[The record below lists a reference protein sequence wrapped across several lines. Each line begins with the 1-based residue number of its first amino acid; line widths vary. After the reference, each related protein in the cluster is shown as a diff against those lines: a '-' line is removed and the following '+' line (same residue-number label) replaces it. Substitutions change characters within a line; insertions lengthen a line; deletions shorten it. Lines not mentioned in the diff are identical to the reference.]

1 VVRNPTM
8 AAPPVTEGPS
18 LGPTTTHPRAARQ
31 SQRQDPR
38 HVVGHL
44 LGLLALVAAGL
55 FFVVPMVW
63 LLLAPTKSD
72 YDLVAHNPF
81 SFGSFGQIAKTWHLL
96 YGFEQGAVLLWMR
109 NSAIDSVGG
118 TAIAVVISIPAG
130 YGLAVTNFI
139 GRKSLLT
146 ITLVVMLVPSNALVL
161 PLFLGANDVH
171 LVNSPLSV
179 ILPFAFFPFGVFLA
193 YIYFSSTVP
202 KDLLAAAR
210 IDGCN
215 EWGTFRHV
223 AAPLAIPVIG
233 LVAFFNFVGNWNNF
247 LLPFVMLPQ
256 SSRYPSPVGLEALL
270 AASPAFNP
278 SNGGADLA
286 IYRPEI
292 ALAVILTIAPVSIV
306 FLFAQRAL
314 VRGLLAGSTNE

>member
-1 VVRNPTM
+1 VARTQTVTPPRVTEDPPS
-8 AAPPVTEGPS
+8 APVTDR
-18 LGPTTTHPRAARQ
+18 PTARARR
-31 SQRQDPR
+31 QRQDPR

-44 LGLLALVAAGL
+44 LGLLVLVGAAL
-55 FFVVPMVW
+55 FFVIPMVW

-81 SFGSFGQIAKTWHLL
+81 SFGSFAQVAKTWHLL

-109 NSAIDSVGG
+109 NSAVYSVGG

-139 GRKSLLT
+139 GRKTLLT

-193 YIYFSSTVP
+193 YIYFVSAVP
-202 KDLLAAAR
+202 PELLAAAR
-210 IDGCN
+210 VDGCN
-215 EWGTFRHV
+215 EWRTFRYV

-247 LLPFVMLPQ
+247 LLPFVMLPG
-256 SSRYPSPVGLEALL
+256 SNHYPSPVGLEALL

-292 ALAVILTIAPVSIV
+292 ALAVILTIAPVFIV